1 MILWSVVI
9 DLCSFIRD
17 IDSLGR
23 VCVRTHRG
31 GERGRGSIVYLRFV
45 RLYPALDVSRCTRI
59 EIGKWVA
66 EMAVR
71 PAWCSTR
78 VCANTSLY
86 IVRLSTSQ
94 LTRRYWVTLYNSV
107 YLILATKY
115 YSRVSTTECLV
126 WLLAIIVP
134 VVSLVL
140 GL

>member
-1 MILWSVVI
+1 MRARFDRI
-9 DLCSFIRD
+9 FTIRTP
-17 IDSLGR
+17 LPG
-23 VCVRTHRG
+23 
-31 GERGRGSIVYLRFV
+31 
-45 RLYPALDVSRCTRI
+45 SRCFEMYSNRDW
-59 EIGKWVA
+59 EMGNAGKAAW
-66 EMAVR
+66 

-115 YSRVSTTECLV
+115 YSGVSTTECLV

-140 GL
+140 GF

>member
-1 MILWSVVI
+1 MCAHTEVVSEGEARSYI
-9 DLCSFIRD
+9 YDSYAFTRLSMFRD
-17 IDSLGR
+17 VLESRLGN
-23 VCVRTHRG
+23 G
-31 GERGRGSIVYLRFV
+31 Y
-45 RLYPALDVSRCTRI
+45 A
-59 EIGKWVA
+59 GK
-66 EMAVR
+66 AVW

-94 LTRRYWVTLYNSV
+94 LTRRYWVTLHNSV

-115 YSRVSTTECLV
+115 YSGVSTTECLV
-126 WLLAIIVP
+126 LLLAIIVL